1 MEILNST
8 IANNIGP
15 DWAPSAIFL
24 GEWGPVVP
32 VLKLTNTVITGN
44 HWYACEQFA
53 SGNPVS
59 LISGGHNLVQD
70 ISCNPVASDLI
81 IGDALIGPLSNNG
94 GPTFTH
100 ALLPGSPAIDM
111 ADNALCPATDQRGV
125 VRPQGPTCDIGA
137 YEAP

>member
-70 ISCNPVASDLI
+70 ASCNPVASDLI